1 MAPKARPKAKAASP
15 KARARQVE
23 EPGLI
28 IISRLCPFPS
38 FALGPESSTRVKG
51 PSFVPHPPYQRPPH
65 DSMSQKITSRP
76 RSCQNCETVFWPH
89 SGIPDNRFF
98 KLCLGLVHLSLGD
111 IFLYCFWLRKNPQNF
126 SFSKPFSASKK
137 GISFHFYK
145 ASLLK

>member
-15 KARARQVE
+15 KARARQAE

-89 SGIPDNRFF
+89 SGIPDKRFF
-98 KLCLGLVHLSLGD
+98 KFCLGLVHLSLGD